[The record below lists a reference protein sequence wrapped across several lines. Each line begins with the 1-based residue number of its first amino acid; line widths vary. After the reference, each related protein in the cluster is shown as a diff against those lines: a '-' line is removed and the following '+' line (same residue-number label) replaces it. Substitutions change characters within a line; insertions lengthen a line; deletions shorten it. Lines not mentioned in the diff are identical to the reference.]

1 MKISARNILKGKIV
15 SMVSGTV
22 NTEVQ
27 LELPG
32 GDIIVSV
39 LTKEAAQKL
48 ELEVGKTA
56 KIYKPTA
63 RPRISGAN
71 SSVIKIKPTAQQ
83 VTRKTRAR
91 N

>member
-1 MKISARNILKGKIV
+1 MKISARNTLKGKVV

-32 GDIIVSV
+32 GETVVSV

-48 ELEVGKTA
+48 ELEIGKTA
-56 KIYKPTA
+56 YA
-63 RPRISGAN
+63 
-71 SSVIKIKPTAQQ
+71 VIDAYNVLIG
-83 VTRKTRAR
+83 VD
-91 N
+91 

>member
-1 MKISARNILKGKIV
+1 MKISARNTLKGKIV
-15 SMVSGTV
+15 SLISGTV

-56 KIYKPTA
+56 YAIVDAYNVLL
-63 RPRISGAN
+63 G
-71 SSVIKIKPTAQQ
+71 VD
-83 VTRKTRAR
+83 
-91 N
+91 

>member
-56 KIYKPTA
+56 YA
-63 RPRISGAN
+63 
-71 SSVIKIKPTAQQ
+71 VIDAYN
-83 VTRKTRAR
+83 VLMGVD
-91 N
+91 